1 MYSSIP
7 RYLSLLEKQGNTG
20 VLKQIRH
27 GIEKEGLRV
36 TRAGNVA
43 QSAHP
48 KGLGSTLTH
57 PYITTDYS
65 EALLEFITPVFQN
78 INSMLSFLEEL
89 HCCSVQH
96 INDEVIWASSMP
108 SRLQGDDSIPIA
120 EYGSSNIG
128 KMKHVYR
135 LGLAHRYGRSMQ
147 AIAGIH
153 YNFSLSEKL
162 WGALKEDNPVLDA
175 SSGYMGLIRN
185 FTRYS
190 WLLMYLFGASP
201 VVDKTFLPD
210 GNSTLKHLSDDTL
223 FLPWAVS
230 LRMSDIG
237 YTNQVQQN
245 LNICS
250 NSLET
255 YTASLSEAMHTPY
268 KPYEISGIK
277 QGDRY
282 IQLNT
287 NILQIENEYYS
298 TIRPKRVSRSGEKP
312 LEALNEHGIEYVEV
326 RCLDINPLL
335 PLGLDENTA
344 FFMDT
349 FLAFCALESSPEIN
363 KSEHDSIRFNFQK
376 TVKEGRKP
384 GLMLQ
389 SFSNGQLRAVS
400 LKNQGNEVINAMLPV
415 AEILDTVNQTTG
427 YTKSLADQKAKLD
440 NADMTPSAQVL
451 NLVRENNGSF
461 LETML
466 HRSSI
471 YHDAFKQ
478 KPLSRHRRNY
488 FDHLAEQSG
497 KDQKKL
503 ESAKHVSF
511 DAFLADYFM
520 PQKKTESVE

>member
-1 MYSSIP
+1 MYSSIL

-20 VLKQIRH
+20 ILKQIRH

-36 TRAGNVA
+36 TRAGNIA

-48 KGLGSTLTH
+48 DGLGSALTH

-78 INSMLSFLEEL
+78 IDGMLAFLEEL
-89 HCCSVQH
+89 HCCSVPH
-96 INDEVIWASSMP
+96 INDEMIWASSMP
-108 SRLQGDDSIPIA
+108 SRLQGEGSIPIA
-120 EYGSSNIG
+120 EYGTSNIG
-128 KMKHVYR
+128 KMKHTYR
-135 LGLAHRYGRSMQ
+135 LGLAHRYGSSMQ

-162 WGALKEDNPVLDA
+162 WSALKEDNSTLDA

-185 FTRYS
+185 FTRHS

-201 VVDKTFLPD
+201 AVDKTFLP
-210 GNSTLKHLSDDTL
+210 NENALRHLSHDTL

-245 LNICS
+245 LDICS
-250 NSLET
+250 NSLEA
-255 YTASLSEAMHTPY
+255 YTASLSKAMLTPY
-268 KPYEISGIK
+268 KPYEISGTK
-277 QGDRY
+277 QGDQY

-312 LEALNEHGIEYVEV
+312 LEALNEHGIEYIEV

-335 PLGLDENTA
+335 PLGIDANTA

-349 FLAFCALESSPEIN
+349 FLTFCALEDSPEIN

-389 SFSNGQLRAVS
+389 SFIDGKLRAVS

-415 AEILDTVNQTTG
+415 AEILDAVNQTTS

-440 NADMTPSAQVL
+440 NVDMTPSAQVL

-478 KPLSRHRRNY
+478 KALSRHRKSY
-488 FDHLAEQSG
+488 FDHLAAQSA
-497 KDQKKL
+497 KDQQKL
-503 ESAKHVSF
+503 ENGNHVDF
-511 DAFLADYFM
+511 DTFLADYFM
-520 PQKKTESVE
+520 SQKESEPVK